1 MAEKPILQ
9 FRRGTRFVDENGN
22 TLLDENGL
30 AVKDDW
36 TTYTQMSDHVN
47 PLEGEL
53 VIEYEVVNGT
63 GRKTPRF
70 KLGDGVHTFAELDYW
85 SADIFNTSDKGSLT
99 LLADGWQQET
109 DLSGNPVSKRFYQ
122 IVTVNN
128 ARVTKNSKIDIQPT
142 PEQLAEFSSQGVSL
156 TTVNND
162 GVVKVLLSGN
172 QLTSEYVL
180 QATVTEVK

>member
-30 AVKDDW
+30 AVRDDW
-36 TTYTQMSDHVN
+36 TTYTQMTDHIN

-85 SADIFNTSDKGSLT
+85 SADIFNTSDKGSIK
-99 LLADGWQQET
+99 LLSDAWQPES
-109 DLSGNPVSKRFYQ
+109 DPDNVALENRFYQ
-122 IVTVNN
+122 VVTVNN
-128 ARVTKNSKIDIQPT
+128 ARVTKNSKVDIQPT
-142 PEQLAEFSSQGVSL
+142 PDQLTQLSSQGASL
-156 TTVNND
+156 TTLNSD
-162 GVVKVLLSGN
+162 GIVKVLLIGN
-172 QLTSEYVL
+172 KLDSDYEL
-180 QATVTEVK
+180 QVTVTEVK